1 MVLVNCSGWGF
12 QRQSLIGSFN
22 LRAPREERATA
33 AADALDGASD
43 DRPPAPDRRGSGGVI
58 PLTALW
64 FDADAVGRML
74 SLSGRVVRERIAL
87 RPGGIGHPWWN
98 AAEVDAWMRRQRDG
112 A

>member
-1 MVLVNCSGWGF
+1 M
-12 QRQSLIGSFN
+12 
-22 LRAPREERATA
+22 
-33 AADALDGASD
+33 
-43 DRPPAPDRRGSGGVI
+43 I
-58 PLTALW
+58 PLTARW

>member
-1 MVLVNCSGWGF
+1 M
-12 QRQSLIGSFN
+12 IGSFN
-22 LRAPREERATA
+22 LRAPREGRATA

-43 DRPPAPDRRGSGGVI
+43 DHPPAPDRRGGGGMI
-58 PLTALW
+58 PLTARW

-87 RPGGIGHPWWN
+87 RSGGTGHPRWN